1 MMYDLMSGEYQI
13 YIICIIS
20 AFILALVSGPVFI
33 PLLTKLKFG
42 QMIRGDGPRSHL
54 IKTGT
59 PTMGGLIIIVPA
71 MVVALAFSKDK
82 DMFLVLIT
90 TVLFGIIGFVD
101 DYIKIKHKRS
111 LGLRAYQ
118 KIIAQLLV
126 SIFMAFVASGI
137 SQAGTRVLMPF
148 TGEFI
153 DLGALYI
160 PFIVF
165 VLVSTV
171 NCVNLTDGLDGLAGG
186 TTVVILGFFSVIALA
201 LKNSG
206 LLVFS
211 GAMIGAL
218 LGFLRF
224 NSHPAQVFMGDTG
237 SLALGGAIA
246 ALAVITRL
254 PFFILIVG
262 AVYVLEGLSV
272 IMQVVYFKK
281 TGGKRLFKMAPLH
294 HHFELNGWAE
304 SKIVSVFIIITIIL
318 SLIGILGLS

>member
-1 MMYDLMSGEYQI
+1 MYDLMSGEYQI

-20 AFILALVSGPVFI
+20 AFVLSLVTGPIFI
-33 PLLTKLKFG
+33 PLLTRLKLG
-42 QMIRGDGPRSHL
+42 QMVRGDGPRSHL

-71 MVVALAFSKDK
+71 ILVALAFSKDK
-82 DMFLVLIT
+82 DMLLAAVT
-90 TVLFGIIGFVD
+90 TALFGMIGFVD
-101 DYIKIKHKRS
+101 DFLKIRNKRS

-126 SIFMAFVASGI
+126 SVFLAFVASGI
-137 SQAGTRVLMPF
+137 SQVGTSVFIPF
-148 TGEFI
+148 TGKFI
-153 DLGALYI
+153 DLGILYI

-165 VLVSTV
+165 VLISTV

-201 LKNSG
+201 AKHIG
-206 LLVFS
+206 LLVFT
-211 GAMIGAL
+211 GALIGAL

-246 ALAVITRL
+246 VLAVITKL
-254 PFFILIVG
+254 PVFIPIIG
-262 AVYVLEGLSV
+262 AIYVLEGLSV
-272 IMQVVYFKK
+272 IIQVIYFRY

-294 HHFELNGWAE
+294 HHFELSGWAE
-304 SKIVSVFIIITIIL
+304 SKIVAVFIIATIIL
-318 SLIGILGLS
+318 SLIGLLGLS